1 MEDKKI
7 ENVVKEIEEI
17 VSEIDTGEARAKY
30 SNFAKAVLLAH
41 YFLFVTVVWKS
52 FDLHGDIP
60 AIAKFSLVFFGIGA
74 FFSVLRYLADYFS
87 ECIEKAPDYKRLIE
101 IEEEH
106 GDALKEYDSEEYRQ
120 LKAVTHLMKWAMT
133 REETKDIPPF
143 IYSLV
148 YFLLDAVT
156 LFISFGFLCL
166 GLILLGIS
174 VI

>member
-1 MEDKKI
+1 M
-7 ENVVKEIEEI
+7 ENVVKEIEDI
-17 VSEIDTGEARAKY
+17 VSSIDTSQVRVKY
-30 SNFAKAVLLAH
+30 NNFSKAVLLAH
-41 YFLFVTVVWKS
+41 YFLFVTVIWKS

-60 AIAKFSLVFFGIGA
+60 LMAKFSLMFFGIGA

-87 ECIEKAPDYKRLIE
+87 ECMEQAPDYKRLIE

-106 GDALKEYDSEEYRQ
+106 GAALRVYDPEEYKK
-120 LKAVTHLMKWAMT
+120 LKALTHFMKWAMT
-133 REETKDIPPF
+133 REYTKDIPPF

-156 LFISFGFLCL
+156 LVISFLFLCV
-166 GLILLGIS
+166 GLILLGLS